1 MRISDWSSD
10 VCSSDLN
17 IGAIVRA
24 GIENREMVSVIGIN
38 IEKVFTLTFGLG
50 AWLAGIAGGLAAP
63 IMGVTPAMG
72 FDILPIAF
80 VIVVV
85 AGLGSIPGAIVAG
98 ILIGIAQSLTTIVF
112 PAASQ
117 RSEEHTSELQ
127 SLMRISYA

>member
-80 VIVVV
+80 
-85 AGLGSIPGAIVAG
+85 
-98 ILIGIAQSLTTIVF
+98 
-112 PAASQ
+112 
-117 RSEEHTSELQ
+117 RSEARRGGKECVSTCRSRWTPDHYTTKQ
-127 SLMRISYA
+127 RPNTVAR

>member
-1 MRISDWSSD
+1 MVITAAIIAGVWIFLTRT
-10 VCSSDLN
+10 N

-85 AGLGSIPGAIVAG
+85 AGLGSIPDRKSTR
-98 ILIGIAQSLTTIVF
+98 LNS
-112 PAASQ
+112 S
-117 RSEEHTSELQ
+117 H
-127 SLMRISYA
+127 